1 MAVMMVRARS
11 TSGSIVEA
19 ARALDAALE
28 RAARTGDAARL
39 VRDCYA
45 ETGRLVPPHGPGVRG
60 RDQVRAC
67 WRGIFDRGL
76 ADVALDTP
84 DVVGTGDVAYGIGR
98 YTLVYRP
105 YDGPAS
111 RDAGR
116 RVVAYRRGPDGRWAV
131 TADIWTGDGVQ
142 AEAPDPPIEA
152 RGGRWRGCRRGAE
165 SAREGCRRAR
175 AGGRRLARS
184 IGQDGATA

>member
-45 ETGRLVPPHGPGVRG
+45 ETGRLVPPSGPAVSGV
-60 RDQVRAC
+60 DQIRSC
-67 WRGIFDRGL
+67 WRSILDSGL
-76 ADVALDTP
+76 ADIALDTP
-84 DVVGTGDVAYGIGR
+84 DVVSTSDAAYGIGR
-98 YTLVYRP
+98 YTLMYRP
-105 YDGPAS
+105 ADGRAI

-116 RVVAYRRGPDGRWAV
+116 RVLAYRRLPDGSWRL
-131 TADIWTGDGVQ
+131 TADIWTSDG
-142 AEAPDPPIEA
+142 ATIEQPTRLSQV
-152 RGGRWRGCRRGAE
+152 RGGRGCECRRVSGVAHE
-165 SAREGCRRAR
+165 ECRRAR
-175 AGGRRLARS
+175 SREHDATRPVGRGAARP
-184 IGQDGATA
+184 